1 MSRSTKIVAAALAV
15 LFSTSIAFSADPNKI
30 TAEGSTTVLP
40 VAQKTAELLMDSNP
54 SLDIAV
60 RGGGS
65 GVGINSLTKGGC
77 DIAMASRAMK
87 DSEKQEALK
96 NKINPV
102 EHVIAMDAIALIVNP
117 KNGVSSLTKDQI
129 KDIFTGKITNW
140 KEVGGADKKI
150 VIVSRDSASGTF
162 ETFNELVLKGEKVSS
177 SALMQASNQA
187 VSGIVDRSDGAIGYV
202 GLGYVTSKTKALKI
216 DGISPSIETVL
227 NKQYAFSRAL
237 FFYTNGD
244 PKGAAKAYIDFILS
258 AQGQKIVKEMGFVPL
273 PVKK

>member
-102 EHVIAMDAIALIVNP
+102 EHIIAMDAIALIVNP

-237 FFYTNGD
+237 FFYTNGV

>member
-1 MSRSTKIVAAALAV
+1 MSRTTKIVAAALAV

-117 KNGVSSLTKDQI
+117 INGVSSLTKDQI
-129 KDIFTGKITNW
+129 KDIFTGKIKNW

-202 GLGYVTSKTKALKI
+202 GLGYVTGKTKALKI

-237 FFYTNGD
+237 FFYTNGT